1 MENSIVEYGKCDD
14 INSWMQLIQKVH
26 TEFPGLET
34 SESIE
39 EHKRTVLKF
48 MDEQTAVCVK
58 DIDKVVGVLLF
69 SRKHNMIC
77 CLAVLPEYR
86 RQGIANLLLQAALGQ
101 LDNNKLISV
110 STFRE
115 GDPKGI
121 APRKLYKKFGF
132 VEDEL
137 IHEFGYPNQKFIRY
151 PIIPGSSQ

>member
-1 MENSIVEYGKCDD
+1 MENIIVEYGKCID
-14 INSWMQLIQKVH
+14 INSWMQLVHEVH

-48 MDEQTAVCVK
+48 MDEQRAVCVK
-58 DIDKVVGVLLF
+58 DMDKVVGVLLF
-69 SRKHNMIC
+69 SKKHNMIC

-86 RQGIANLLLQAALGQ
+86 RQGIANLLLQTALRQ
-101 LDNNKLISV
+101 LDNNQIISV

-115 GDPKGI
+115 GDSKGI
-121 APRKLYKKFGF
+121 APRKLYKKLGF

-137 IHEFGYPNQKFIRY
+137 IHEFGYPNQKFLRY
-151 PIIPGSSQ
+151 PITPGHSQ